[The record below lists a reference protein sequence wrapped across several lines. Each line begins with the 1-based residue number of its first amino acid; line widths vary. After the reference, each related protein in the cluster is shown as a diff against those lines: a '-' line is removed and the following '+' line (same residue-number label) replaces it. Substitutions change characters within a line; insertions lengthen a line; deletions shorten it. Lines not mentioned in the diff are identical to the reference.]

1 MLTITDPYV
10 SSSGTQTFIESY
22 GGADNTIYTILFEPT
37 YQRVYYGGNFSGVGI
52 NIGSTSCAFI
62 AYWDIAL
69 AFWVVVAGNVFNG
82 QVNKIIFTG
91 HTDLYVVGAFIVV
104 PSKYNCYLDLSTT
117 APIDTNLILSY
128 TPTYQQAFH
137 IGGNLAVM
145 DGTTFYR
152 EDGFQVWTSL
162 GVPSVG
168 TTITGINYD
177 TSSSGDWKVIY
188 DNYGYI
194 RSHSVQPHS
203 CEFQGSFMYDNTSY
217 TKYTIVPRNVS
228 QQFIGDIT
236 CSFWS
241 IIGAGVG
248 TFS

>member
-1 MLTITDPYV
+1 
-10 SSSGTQTFIESY
+10 
-22 GGADNTIYTILFEPT
+22 
-37 YQRVYYGGNFSGVGI
+37 
-52 NIGSTSCAFI
+52 
-62 AYWDIAL
+62 
-69 AFWVVVAGNVFNG
+69 
-82 QVNKIIFTG
+82 
-91 HTDLYVVGAFIVV
+91 
-104 PSKYNCYLDLSTT
+104 
-117 APIDTNLILSY
+117 
-128 TPTYQQAFH
+128 
-137 IGGNLAVM
+137 M

-152 EDGFQVWTSL
+152 EDAATIWTSL

-177 TSSSGDWKVIY
+177 TTSSGDWKVIY
-188 DNYGYI
+188 DNYAYI

-203 CEFQGSFMYDNTSY
+203 CEFQGSFIYDGTAY

-228 QQFIGDIT
+228 QQFIGDAT

>member
-1 MLTITDPYV
+1 M
-10 SSSGTQTFIESY
+10 
-22 GGADNTIYTILFEPT
+22 
-37 YQRVYYGGNFSGVGI
+37 
-52 NIGSTSCAFI
+52 
-62 AYWDIAL
+62 
-69 AFWVVVAGNVFNG
+69 
-82 QVNKIIFTG
+82 
-91 HTDLYVVGAFIVV
+91 GAFSIV
-104 PSKYNCYLDLSTT
+104 PSTYNCYLDLSTT
-117 APIDTNLILSY
+117 TPIDSNLILS
-128 TPTYQQAFH
+128 TPPTYQQAFH
-137 IGGNLAVM
+137 IGGQLAVI
-145 DGTTFYR
+145 DGATFYR
-152 EDGFQVWTSL
+152 EDGITIWTSL

-188 DNYGYI
+188 DNYSYI
-194 RSHSVQPHS
+194 RSHETLPHS
-203 CEFQGSFMYDNTSY
+203 CEFQGSFKYDNNTY